1 MATHFS
7 ILAWKIPW
15 TEEPGGLQST
25 GLQRVRHD
33 WVMERVLLLI
43 GLDEFHAFLS
53 FTNRWGLT
61 HWQSE
66 GLETIS
72 KVSGV
77 TQRVQMKTGLK
88 PESVRFWSLDPSS
101 LSPEQNCWAFSLAV
115 SLSISKA
122 SLCLLQKPCRI
133 RCLNASSLLCLVP
146 LSVTSHSLTFILAA
160 CQLGWLYNRMV
171 MKAWLWRPL
180 DYISHSASSHLGH
193 LRQMSSPKLHFVGV
207 KMKMKVNMES
217 VEEVSWHIDST
228 QYTIGCMDILGL
240 WLGYPKLGHNG
251 KLITLSWNC
260 LRNSQCVP
268 QKGRERGSGLR
279 KPTTYFSQPKDVLQP
294 EKLCERASGRASA
307 LQGQPLQDDQQDWQ
321 PMCLQDASFMVYE
334 LV

>member
-1 MATHFS
+1 MSFM
-7 ILAWKIPW
+7 L
-15 TEEPGGLQST
+15 
-25 GLQRVRHD
+25 
-33 WVMERVLLLI
+33 
-43 GLDEFHAFLS
+43 FLS
-53 FTNRWGLT
+53 FTNQWGLT

-146 LSVTSHSLTFILAA
+146 LSVTSHGLTFILAA
-160 CQLGWLYNRMV
+160 CQLGRLYNRMV

-207 KMKMKVNMES
+207 KMKKKVNMES

-240 WLGYPKLGHNG
+240 RLGYPKLGHNG

-268 QKGRERGSGLR
+268 QKGRERGSGFR
-279 KPTTYFSQPKDVLQP
+279 KPMTHFFQPKDVLQP

-307 LQGQPLQDDQQDWQ
+307 LQGQPPQDDQQDWQ
-321 PMCLQDASFMVYE
+321 PVCLQDASFMVYE
-334 LV
+334 LT